1 MHSNLH
7 TPSSQTSRNRLLL
20 LGGMIAGL
28 ILWVMPAAAHSASVA
43 EDLVGLKRPLVIGHR
58 GYPQFAPEN
67 TLPSFQ
73 LAKVAGADL
82 IELDYHVTRDGA
94 MIVSH
99 DGTVDRTT
107 DAIRRWDG
115 SKIQIAS
122 KSLMELKELDAGSW
136 FHPPYPDTHLPTL
149 EEALNEIQD
158 GSVTLIERKDGS
170 AAQCIELL
178 RRKKWI
184 NAVVVQSFD
193 WDYIEDFHRLEPE
206 QVLGALG
213 PTRLKDWNPTEA
225 EETLSQRWIDEA
237 RKRGA
242 RLAVW
247 NRNITPEAVTYAH
260 QMGLKIWVYTI
271 NDSVTADRLLD
282 WGVDGLIT
290 NNTSL
295 IWRTIALRVDR
306 Q

>member
-1 MHSNLH
+1 
-7 TPSSQTSRNRLLL
+7 
-20 LGGMIAGL
+20 MIAGL
-28 ILWVMPAAAHSASVA
+28 LLGSIPPGAHSASLAENLVA
-43 EDLVGLKRPLVIGHR
+43 LKRPLVIGHR

-67 TLPSFQ
+67 TLPSFK
-73 LAKVAGADL
+73 LAKAAGADL
-82 IELDYHVTRDGA
+82 IELDYHLTRDGA

-99 DGTVDRTT
+99 DETVDRTT
-107 DAIRRWDG
+107 DATQRWGG

-122 KSLMELKELDAGSW
+122 KSLVELKELDAGSW

-149 EEALNEIQD
+149 EEALDVIQN
-158 GSVTLIERKDGS
+158 GNVTLIERKAGS
-170 AAQCIELL
+170 AAQCIALL
-178 RRKKWI
+178 RQKNWI

-193 WDYIEDFHRLEPE
+193 WDYIEDFHRLAPE
-206 QVLGALG
+206 QVLGVLG
-213 PTRLKDWNPTEA
+213 PTRLKDWNPSEA
-225 EETLSQRWIDEA
+225 EETLSRRWIDAA

-247 NRNITPEAVTYAH
+247 NQNITPEAVTYAH
-260 QMGLKIWVYTI
+260 RVGLKVWVYTI
-271 NDSVTADRLLD
+271 NDSATADKLLD

-295 IWRTIALRVDR
+295 IWRSIALRADR